1 MLFKTIAVLTL
12 SILKE
17 GYALPCTIPGLTMCE
32 CQGTRLYCT
41 GQNLAQIPSNIPK
54 TTTYLDVSSNRIS
67 AINATSLSG
76 LTSLISLT
84 FTENEISS
92 IEDGA
97 FADLHSLERLSL
109 QNNKINSID
118 ANLLSGLTLLED
130 LSLDNNEISTIEDGA
145 FSDLG
150 SLLTLSLYSNKI
162 SSLDAKLFSRLTLLR
177 SLEISE
183 NEITSIEDDVFSG
196 LQSVISL
203 SLSNNRISRI
213 EDGAFSDLQSL
224 RLMQLRGNPLICCTM
239 ADFFEWRSNQTN
251 IGRISGTCTD
261 FNLTT
266 DINSF
271 NASKCPKVDGG
282 WSSWV
287 NSTCSAT
294 CGNGIQSRNR
304 TCNSPLPSAGGK
316 YCEGS
321 NEESLKC
328 SLTDCPEKKRC
339 KRSRKKPE

>member
-54 TTTYLDVSSNRIS
+54 TTTY
-67 AINATSLSG
+67 
-76 LTSLISLT
+76 LT